1 MGDEPTNS
9 GFDINPEYIDDR
21 NQEFYRSAEEREDEE
36 ETKRLIEDQNIQEEK
51 QALAEQADP
60 RDAEKW
66 GF

>member
-36 ETKRLIEDQNIQEEK
+36 ETNTKIK
-51 QALAEQADP
+51 
-60 RDAEKW
+60 
-66 GF
+66 